1 MSPNTSAS
9 GGYILPTGK
18 PVLPGNLNL
27 TQFIQTVITGISGLA
42 GTLVVPMWQPE
53 PPKWPDISTNWIGFG
68 IQSSA
73 PDANSFVGSLP
84 DGSTI
89 SQRHEALSIALKIY
103 GPDAIDVYTLIRDG
117 FQIQD
122 NLIALRSANMGFVA
136 VDQAIHVPD
145 FINERWFNKYESV
158 VELRRE
164 IQRNYPILPI
174 LSATGQIHAVTG
186 NEEYLLQWATPV

>member
-1 MSPNTSAS
+1 MNTSAS

-18 PVLPGNLNL
+18 PALPGNLNL
-27 TQFIQTVITGISGLA
+27 TQFIQTVLVGISGLA

-53 PPKWPDISTNWIGFG
+53 PPKQPDILTNWIGFG
-68 IQSSA
+68 ITNSV
-73 PDANSFVGSLP
+73 PDSNSFVGTQP

-89 SQRHEALSIALKIY
+89 AQRHEALSISLKIF
-103 GPDAIDVYTLIRDG
+103 GPDALDIYTLIRDG

-136 VDQAIHVPD
+136 VDQAIHAPD
-145 FINERWFNKYESV
+145 FVNGRWINKYESV
-158 VELRRE
+158 VDLRRE

-174 LSATGQIHAVTG
+174 LSATGQIHTVIG
-186 NEEYLLQWATPV
+186 NEPYLLEWATAT